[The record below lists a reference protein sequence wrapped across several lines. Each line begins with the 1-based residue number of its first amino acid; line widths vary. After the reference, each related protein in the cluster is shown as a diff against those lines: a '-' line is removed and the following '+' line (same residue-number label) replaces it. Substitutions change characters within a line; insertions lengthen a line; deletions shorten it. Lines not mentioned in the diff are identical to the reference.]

1 MKWHRLQFR
10 DHGHISARG
19 KLKSQVANACQLSFR
34 GRHAQMSL
42 VKIWLE
48 IIHTCARWSTLD
60 VWPVSSA
67 IFTIDGYFH
76 RHSWFWLNPCELKIS
91 RSCLLHCR
99 AQTCIF
105 CSQSY
110 IRPWR
115 IPTYIKYNQ
124 KNTMQR
130 WQGRSR
136 SLLRVVKW
144 RICTC
149 DLVSILLTQAP
160 VCVFQNLM
168 QRSAVPPPE
177 ASKLLWNGHHAKAF
191 TAAWWSSKRW
201 RYGLGPWIDPAAPAA
216 ASQIWTRLSF
226 PPLASCWPVGDH
238 FSPHISCSCAS
249 NLSVMWSRILTAW
262 LFQIQVRANRGSSLM
277 GNYLGRLSFRAFQM
291 LKFW

>member
-19 KLKSQVANACQLSFR
+19 KLKSQVAKACQLSFR
-34 GRHAQMSL
+34 GRHAQMNL
-42 VKIWLE
+42 IEIWQE

-67 IFTIDGYFH
+67 IFAIDGYFH

-99 AQTCIF
+99 AQTC
-105 CSQSY
+105 
-110 IRPWR
+110 
-115 IPTYIKYNQ
+115 
-124 KNTMQR
+124 
-130 WQGRSR
+130 
-136 SLLRVVKW
+136 
-144 RICTC
+144 
-149 DLVSILLTQAP
+149 DLVLILLTQAP

-201 RYGLGPWIDPAAPAA
+201 RYGLGPWIDPPTPAA

-262 LFQIQVRANRGSSLM
+262 LFRIQVRANRASSLM
-277 GNYLGRLSFRAFQM
+277 GT
-291 LKFW
+291 